1 MGGVK
6 DKYLKRE
13 SSGDQYDRRHVSG
26 LNQIEKRLI
35 FHSHTLISL
44 QLIMEFWNSRQ
55 KKGSNNGWIPV
66 TT

>member
-13 SSGDQYDRRHVSG
+13 SSGDQYYGRHVSG

-35 FHSHTLISL
+35 FHPHALVYL
-44 QLIMEFWNSRQ
+44 QLSTNFKTKIRQ
-55 KKGSNNGWIPV
+55 KKGSNNG
-66 TT
+66 